1 MQKLLGK
8 QFSLLRSESPGLG
21 VMGGDSLSRGC
32 GFEFQHRILDG
43 HVSPYLVLKIVKF
56 V

>member
-1 MQKLLGK
+1 MTPVKAIRVGEGLKNRDLL
-8 QFSLLRSESPGLG
+8 
-21 VMGGDSLSRGC
+21 VMGGEGC

-43 HVSPYLVLKIVKF
+43 HFSYLYVVKIVLF